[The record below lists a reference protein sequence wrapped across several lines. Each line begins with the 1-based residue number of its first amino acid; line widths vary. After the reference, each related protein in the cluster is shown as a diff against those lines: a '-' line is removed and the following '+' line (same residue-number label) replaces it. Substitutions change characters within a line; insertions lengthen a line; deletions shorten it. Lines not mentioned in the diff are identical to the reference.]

1 MSKKKINPRRV
12 PVSLSDMKK
21 NANKA
26 TDEAI
31 HLAFAIFLTVLKD
44 KFGFSND
51 DIVKAWCEADKLS
64 EEVLKDGLV
73 KLKDLVDMLKEEY
86 KIDLRR

>member
-1 MSKKKINPRRV
+1 MSKKKINPRRR
-12 PVSLSDMKK
+12 PLSEADVIRIQD
-21 NANKA
+21 NAV
-26 TDEAI
+26 

-51 DIVKAWCEADKLS
+51 EIVRAWYEADKLS
-64 EEVLKDGLV
+64 EEVLRDGLV

-86 KIDLRR
+86 KIDLRK